1 MQIRRNAQEYGLP
14 ERIIEIKLTDKELEQ
29 AYRIREEQYQIED
42 IKNAI
47 QEEYEAGVITEDMY
61 QKSKDDMSL
70 IKAVL
75 GQYNR
80 LCSCNIAYNVT
91 MEEAIKRVIGRAY

>member
-1 MQIRRNAQEYGLP
+1 MQIRRNAQEYGLS
-14 ERIIEIKLTDKELEQ
+14 ERIIEIELTDKELEQ
-29 AYRIREEQYQIED
+29 AYRIREEQYRIED

-47 QEEYEAGVITEDMY
+47 QETYEAGVITEDAY
-61 QKSKDDMSL
+61 QISKDDMNV

-75 GQYNR
+75 WQYNK

-91 MEEAIKRVIGRAY
+91 MEEAIKRVLGRAY